1 VDTNA
6 CKSKNPKSP
15 ICAVLM
21 YVQYAVRSKDT
32 KIISELLDCG
42 IDVNDVTNYSTLD
55 NALTCSSRLKDL
67 DTVRLLLQRGAST
80 THVNSEG

>member
-1 VDTNA
+1 
-6 CKSKNPKSP
+6 
-15 ICAVLM
+15 M